1 MGLAPNFASH
11 QPVIQHH
18 QVAGLVPSGN
28 HELAQVT
35 EVGQGRFGV
44 SIQAW
49 TSFGK
54 GGAVLG

>member
-11 QPVIQHH
+11 QPVIQR
-18 QVAGLVPSGN
+18 LVPSGN